1 MSKKVEVINETVQL
15 AIAQDAKI
23 FNEGI
28 VRNMQLF
35 AYSVA
40 EHAAKFKNYGKLL
53 CKHIPSISQEMYDA
67 FLAIGEGRLDIR
79 CLTYNCPASKLIAT
93 LPAKY
98 QKEIYDLGEVPVMD
112 KDGKVAY
119 KPIAELSRQ
128 EAKTAIKESGLRP
141 LREQQART
149 PAKPTAA
156 SGHGVD
162 SYVGDRAW
170 ASALFAKP
178 TAASGQSKNKV
189 RYLILDDGLVEFKCP
204 CTFTPAQLEEILS
217 LAKQKQ
223 LESLT
228 KKK

>member
-35 AYSVA
+35 AHSVA

-149 PAKPTAA
+149 PKKPTAA
-156 SGHGVD
+156 IGLSN
-162 SYVGDRAW
+162 
-170 ASALFAKP
+170 
-178 TAASGQSKNKV
+178 NKV

-204 CTFTPAQLEEILS
+204 CIFTPAQLEEILVI
-217 LAKQKQ
+217 AKQKQ